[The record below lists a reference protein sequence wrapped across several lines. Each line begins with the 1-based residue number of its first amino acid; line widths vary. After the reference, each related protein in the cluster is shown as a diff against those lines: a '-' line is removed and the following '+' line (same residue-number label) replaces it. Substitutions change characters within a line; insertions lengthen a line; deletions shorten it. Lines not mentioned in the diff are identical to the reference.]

1 MEWPHPHI
9 QVPPL
14 EASPCLQRMA
24 TSHVLNIAVE
34 PFEEVGDDKGL
45 SKNESDSFPIMA
57 FKIIFLLILLLS
69 DLLPI
74 FAEDIKHLKSEEYGT
89 ANITIQSSSTPAIGY
104 DVFCKDSRSS

>member
-1 MEWPHPHI
+1 MI
-9 QVPPL
+9 LLL
-14 EASPCLQRMA
+14 ETSPCIQRMV
-24 TSHVLNIAVE
+24 TPHVLDIAME
-34 PFEEVGDDKGL
+34 PFEEVENDKGL
-45 SKNESDSFPIMA
+45 SKNESESFPIMA
-57 FKIIFLLILLLS
+57 FKIILLLILLLS

>member
-1 MEWPHPHI
+1 MI
-9 QVPPL
+9 QLL
-14 EASPCLQRMA
+14 EASPCIQRMA
-24 TSHVLNIAVE
+24 TPHVLNIAME
-34 PFEEVGDDKGL
+34 PFEEVENDKGL
-45 SKNESDSFPIMA
+45 SKNESESFPIMA
-57 FKIIFLLILLLS
+57 FKIILLLILLLS

>member
-1 MEWPHPHI
+1 MI
-9 QVPPL
+9 QLL
-14 EASPCLQRMA
+14 ETSPCIQRMV
-24 TSHVLNIAVE
+24 TPHVLDIAME
-34 PFEEVGDDKGL
+34 PFEEVENDKGL
-45 SKNESDSFPIMA
+45 SKNESESFPIMA
-57 FKIIFLLILLLS
+57 FKIILLLILLLS